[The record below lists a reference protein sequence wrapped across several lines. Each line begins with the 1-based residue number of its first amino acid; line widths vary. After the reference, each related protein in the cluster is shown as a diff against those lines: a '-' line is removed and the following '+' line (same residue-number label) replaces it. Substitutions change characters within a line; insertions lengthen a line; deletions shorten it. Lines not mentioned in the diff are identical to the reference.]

1 MRQLILFPLLV
12 SILLT
17 GCGEETVSAPG
28 TVSPANLE
36 PALALTPFQPGPN
49 TRLPRPSPTFSL
61 TPPEPPSST
70 PDILPTSAEVVA
82 SDLDVPE
89 PNSLNVPVLL
99 YHHVSI
105 SPYNS
110 SYYVTPGNFEVQMR
124 LLYSEG
130 YTTISTEMLVQAI
143 KYGNQ
148 LPEKS
153 IIITFDDGNLDVFTS
168 AFPIMQ
174 RYNFTGVAY
183 IVYHYL
189 GAPGY
194 MDRDQV
200 KTLAKNGWE
209 IGSHGLNHLDL
220 LDHGAEQRSE
230 IISSRQLLEKELG
243 VPVLTFAYPYGRLN
257 DGAMKHVREAG
268 YIAAFGVR
276 NHQKL
281 DIKYLFNL
289 QRLEVK
295 GYFDIYKF
303 SSMLS
308 QPEDFIQLSVDP
320 TSTLDGFSTPIPTYT
335 EYPTNTTQP

>member
-1 MRQLILFPLLV
+1 MRRLILFPLLV
-12 SILLT
+12 SIMLT
-17 GCGEETVSAPG
+17 GCGGEAASAPG
-28 TVSPANLE
+28 VVSPANLE
-36 PALALTPFQPGPN
+36 PALALTPLQPRPN

-61 TPPEPPSST
+61 RLPETPSRT
-70 PDILPTSAEVVA
+70 PDFLPTSAEVIA
-82 SDLDVPE
+82 SDLNVSE

-99 YHHVSI
+99 YHHVSL

-110 SYYVTPGNFEVQMR
+110 AYYVTPGNFEVQMK

-130 YTTISTEMLVQAI
+130 YTTISTEMLVKAI
-143 KYGNQ
+143 EYGNQ

-183 IVYHYL
+183 LVYHYL

-194 MDRDQV
+194 MDRGQV

-220 LDHGAEQRSE
+220 LDHGEEQRAE
-230 IISSRQLLEKELG
+230 IISSRQLLEQELG

-257 DGAMKHVREAG
+257 DGAVKHVKEAG

-281 DIKYLFNL
+281 DLKDLFYL

-308 QPEDFIQLSVDP
+308 QPEDFPQTSVDP
-320 TSTLDGFSTPIPTYT
+320 TSISEAFSTPIPTYT
-335 EYPTNTTQP
+335 QYPTNTTQP